1 MNMKT
6 SLKQTTIFKNSR
18 AVAVLLLACLAACAP
33 EIEHQDS
40 DPTVISIIGT
50 NDLHGAVLSANGYG
64 GLGVFSAYV
73 NNLRAMRTA
82 DGGTVLLI
90 DAGDMWQGTLES
102 NMNEG
107 AIVVQAY
114 NALGYDAAAIGN
126 HEFDY
131 GPTGPKP
138 TPILES
144 DDAQGALKA
153 RAAEAAF
160 PLLAANLIDV
170 STGQPVDWPNVWPSI
185 TIDAAGV
192 KVGIVGVLTEDA
204 LSTTHLANIQ
214 GLSVA
219 PLASTIRDEAE
230 RLRRNGVD
238 VVIVTAHAGSEC
250 LEFDDPDDLT
260 SCRMDGEIFRVAQ
273 ELPTGLVDVIVA
285 GHKHEGIAHNINSI
299 SVISAFSRGQS
310 FGRVDIVVDRDQA
323 LITSKS
329 VFPPTR
335 ICEFRV
341 SADECSND
349 TEAGLPSAY
358 AGAIIV
364 RDTAI
369 EALIKPVIDDVRTYK
384 MRQVGVD
391 VEAGFNRSG
400 IPESA
405 LGNLFASAMLETA
418 GNADVAIHN
427 NVGGIRADIPPGP
440 LTYGSI
446 YEIFPFDNR
455 VVLLSIS
462 GADLRTVFQN
472 QLGNGDWYAG
482 VAGIRL
488 SAECRDSQLFVTML
502 RNDGRAV
509 SDEEILLVA
518 TTDFLAIGGNNIFSP
533 IMPPGGFATD
543 PNAPLFRERLAT
555 WFERRGGFL
564 QLADFYEPSEARF
577 TYPGS
582 IPISCTGTT

>member
-1 MNMKT
+1 MFM
-6 SLKQTTIFKNSR
+6 SSR
-18 AVAVLLLACLAACAP
+18 VTAVLLLAYLAACAP
-33 EIEHQDS
+33 EIEHR
-40 DPTVISIIGT
+40 DPDVTVISIVGT
-50 NDLHGAVLSANGYG
+50 NDLHGAILSANGYG

-73 NNLRAMRTA
+73 NNLRAMRAA

-102 NMNEG
+102 NINEG

-131 GPTGPKP
+131 GPTGPMP
-138 TPILES
+138 TPVTDS
-144 DDAQGALKA
+144 DDARGALKA

-160 PLLAANLIDV
+160 PILAANLIDV
-170 STGQPVDWPNVWPSI
+170 GTGQPVDWPNVSPSI
-185 TIDAAGV
+185 TIDSAGV
-192 KVGIVGVLTEDA
+192 KVGIVGVLTEYA

-219 PLASTIRDEAE
+219 PLVSTIRDEAE
-230 RLRRNGVD
+230 KLRRNGVD
-238 VVIVTAHAGSEC
+238 MVIVTAHAGSEC

-273 ELPTGLVDVIVA
+273 ELPTGLVNVIIA
-285 GHKHEGIAHNINSI
+285 GHEHKGIAHNINGI

-310 FGRVDIVVDRDQA
+310 FGRVDIGVDRNQA

-349 TEAGLPSAY
+349 TKAGPPSVY
-358 AGAIIV
+358 AGATIV

-369 EALIKPVIDDVRTYK
+369 EALIKPVIDDVRKYK
-384 MRQVGVD
+384 MQQVGVD

-418 GNADVAIHN
+418 GNADIAIHN

-440 LTYGSI
+440 QTYGSI
-446 YEIFPFDNR
+446 YDIFPFDNR

-472 QLGNGDWYAG
+472 QLGNGDWHAG

-533 IMPPGGFATD
+533 IMPPGGFVTD

-564 QLADFYEPSEARF
+564 RLADFYEPSEARF

>member
-1 MNMKT
+1 MT
-6 SLKQTTIFKNSR
+6 
-18 AVAVLLLACLAACAP
+18 AVLLLVCLAACAP
-33 EIEHQDS
+33 EIEHQD
-40 DPTVISIIGT
+40 PGVTVISIIGT
-50 NDLHGAVLSANGYG
+50 NDLHGAILSTNGYG

-73 NNLRAMRTA
+73 NNLRAMRAA
-82 DGGTVLLI
+82 DGGAVVLI

-102 NMNEG
+102 NLNEG
-107 AIVVQAY
+107 AMVVRAY
-114 NALGYDAAAIGN
+114 NALGYSAAAIGN

-138 TPILES
+138 TPVMES
-144 DDAQGALKA
+144 DDARGALKA
-153 RAAEAAF
+153 RATEATF
-160 PLLAANLIDV
+160 PILAANLIDV
-170 STGQPVDWPNVWPSI
+170 STGQPVDWPNVSPSI

-192 KVGIVGVLTEDA
+192 KVGIVGVLTEYA

-214 GLSVA
+214 GLSVV
-219 PLASTIRDEAE
+219 PLASAIRHEAE
-230 RLRRNGVD
+230 ELRRSGVD
-238 VVIVTAHAGSEC
+238 MVIVTAHAGSEC

-260 SCRMDGEIFRVAQ
+260 SCRMDGEIFQVAQ
-273 ELPTGLVDVIVA
+273 QLPAGLVDIIIA
-285 GHKHEGIAHNINSI
+285 GHVHKGIAHNVNGISI
-299 SVISAFSRGQS
+299 ISSFSGGQA
-310 FGRVDIVVDRDQA
+310 FGRVDMTVDRDQS
-323 LITSKS
+323 LIASKS
-329 VFPPTR
+329 VFPPEF

-349 TEAGLPSAY
+349 TEAGPPSVY
-358 AGAIIV
+358 AGATIV

-384 MRQVGVD
+384 MRQVGVE

-405 LGNLFASAMLETA
+405 LGNLFTSAMLETA

-455 VVLLSIS
+455 VVLLSVT
-462 GADLRTVFQN
+462 GAELRTVFEN
-472 QLGNGDWYAG
+472 QFSNGSWRAG
-482 VAGIRL
+482 IAGIRI
-488 SAECRDSQLFVTML
+488 SSECRGSELVVTML
-502 RNDGRAV
+502 RNDGRAIV
-509 SDEEILLVA
+509 DHELLKVA
-518 TTDFLAIGGNNIFSP
+518 TTDFLAIGGNNIFTP

-543 PNAPLFRERLAT
+543 PNAPLFRDELSK
-555 WFERRGGFL
+555 WFERRGGL
-564 QLADFYEPSEARF
+564 LRLADFYEPSAGRF

-582 IPISCTGTT
+582 IPMSCTGAT